1 MAVETQGL
9 RRRGL
14 EKTSVPGHK
23 SGPAVS
29 LENPNSKYPLPPF
42 PEQHAMLGQQIRR
55 TGDEL
60 CANLPI
66 LDSATIGPGAMF
78 MDRSSNQRSLLD
90 SVLDSFEATPDARLR
105 EIIKSLVEHLHH
117 LVAEVRLS
125 HEEWQKGIEFLTAVG
140 KKCTPERQEF
150 MLLSDVL
157 GISSAVDVA
166 NDMHPEATPG
176 TVLGPY
182 YMSDSPQ
189 RANGASLIDTDDG
202 GSHLRVHGLIS
213 DVSGNPIPEA
223 RVDVWSCAS
232 NGLYPAQ
239 DPAQAPTNLRGVIAA
254 DLQGRFEFA
263 VLRPHNY
270 SIPMDGPVGELMRST
285 LRSPMRAA
293 HVHMIVS
300 AAGYHGVT
308 THLFDGECK
317 YLSADSVF
325 STREQLV
332 RRFSKDSAGELT
344 VTFNVRLMALDPPKS
359 QVPLPRQ

>member
-1 MAVETQGL
+1 
-9 RRRGL
+9 
-14 EKTSVPGHK
+14 
-23 SGPAVS
+23 
-29 LENPNSKYPLPPF
+29 
-42 PEQHAMLGQQIRR
+42 
-55 TGDEL
+55 
-60 CANLPI
+60 
-66 LDSATIGPGAMF
+66 
-78 MDRSSNQRSLLD
+78 MDRTSNQRSLVD
-90 SVLDSFEATPDARLR
+90 SVLASFESTPDARLR
-105 EIIKSLVEHLHH
+105 KIMRSLVEHLHQ
-117 LVAEVRLS
+117 LVAEVHLS
-125 HEEWQKGIEFLTAVG
+125 HEEWRKGIEFLTAVG

-182 YMSDSPQ
+182 YIADSPQ
-189 RANGASLIDTDDG
+189 RSNGASLIDTDDG
-202 GSHLRVHGLIS
+202 GLHLRVRGVVS
-213 DVSGNPIPEA
+213 DVSGNPIPGA

-239 DPAQAPTNLRGVIAA
+239 DPAQAPTNLRGLMVA
-254 DLQGRFEFA
+254 DRQGRFEFT

-293 HVHMIVS
+293 HVHLIVS

-308 THLFDGECK
+308 THLFDSECN

-332 RRFSKDSAGELT
+332 RKFSKDGTGQLT
-344 VTFNVRLMALDPPKS
+344 ATFDVRLMELDP
-359 QVPLPRQ
+359 L